1 MAGWSRVLASSASP
15 PPLPESISS
24 KIDPWPAILSAC
36 ARWPYCAICSS
47 IDSSSIPIRV
57 SPSESSAPHLISA
70 SSPRLF
76 ISCESTRQTKS
87 HTDSN
92 GPFSSRSATIA
103 RAHVSPTFLTAFR
116 PKRIF
121 PSTTAKSVCEVFTSG
136 GSTSIP
142 ISWHAFT

>member
-1 MAGWSRVLASSASP
+1 M
-15 PPLPESISS
+15 
-24 KIDPWPAILSAC
+24 
-36 ARWPYCAICSS
+36 
-47 IDSSSIPIRV
+47 RV
-57 SPSESSAPHLISA
+57 SPSSSSAPHLISA

-87 HTDSN
+87 QTDSN

-103 RAHVSPTFLTAFR
+103 RAHVSPTFFTAFR

-121 PSTTAKSVCEVFTSG
+121 PSTTAKSFCDVFTSG

-142 ISWHAFT
+142 ISWHAFTYSGTRSFVFMTDEISAAMYSQGWFAFSQAVR